1 MGVGWGLSPSRS
13 RHLALEPP
21 QPQPWLG
28 LLLVAVAA
36 IFATAAS
43 TVTSISHARLG
54 ALQETSTG
62 FRRRALQ
69 RYLDKGTFIRARWR
83 ALRALGLAA
92 GTILVLQATSDVWQT
107 LAVVFGTFFV
117 LAQLGAA
124 GLKVIAE
131 ASTPW
136 LIVMMRP
143 IELLVIPLCDPVVM
157 TTNWLARSIKATIPD
172 TELTE
177 TEVELVVNQGEQ
189 SGALDH
195 EQSEML
201 RKVLEFGDREAC
213 DLMVPR
219 PQIEAIDISSSP
231 EQVMAQITEQGH
243 TRYPVYRD
251 SIEEIVGILHVKDVF
266 LFTASKPLKKL
277 NISKLLRKAVFVPET
292 QRASSV
298 LEQMRAGHHHMSI
311 VLDEFGGVA
320 GLLTLEDLLEEIV
333 GEIQDEHDDDDDSP
347 ISQLGDGRFIVD
359 ASIPIAEL
367 NRQVGLELPDGEEY
381 NSLGGY
387 IVEVMGKVPAVGTFL
402 DRNGHRLVVRG
413 ADERHVA
420 KVEIGPLPKLRVS
433 A

>member
-1 MGVGWGLSPSRS
+1 
-13 RHLALEPP
+13 LEPP

-28 LLLVAVAA
+28 LLLIAVAA
-36 IFATAAS
+36 LFATAAS

-54 ALQETSTG
+54 ALQETTTG
-62 FRRRALQ
+62 FRARALE
-69 RYLDKGTFIRARWR
+69 RYLKHGAFIRARWR
-83 ALRALGLAA
+83 ALRALGVAA
-92 GTILVLQATSDVWQT
+92 GTVLVLQATSDVWLT
-107 LAVVFGTFFV
+107 LGLVFGSFFL

-124 GLKVIAE
+124 GLKAVAE
-131 ASTPW
+131 GATPW
-136 LIVMMRP
+136 LLVLVRP
-143 IELLVIPLCDPVVM
+143 IELLVIPLCDPIVLA
-157 TTNWLARSIKATIPD
+157 TNWVGGSINTSTPD
-172 TELTE
+172 SELTE
-177 TEVELVVNQGEQ
+177 TEVEHVVNQGEQ

-195 EQSEML
+195 DQSAML
-201 RKVLEFGDREAC
+201 RNVLEFGDREAS

-219 PQIEAIDISSSP
+219 PQMEAIDVASSP
-231 EQVMAQITEQGH
+231 EQIMAQITEQGH

-266 LFTASKPLKKL
+266 LFAASKPLKKL
-277 NISKLLRKAVFVPET
+277 DISKLLRKAVFVPET

-298 LEQMRAGHHHMSI
+298 LEQMRAGRHHMSI

-333 GEIQDEHDDDDDSP
+333 GEIQDEHDDDDESP

-387 IVEVMGKVPAVGTFL
+387 IVEVMGKVPTVGTVL
-402 DRNGHRLVVRG
+402 EQAGHRLVVRG

-420 KVEIGPLPKLRVS
+420 KVEIGPLQNLRVS